1 MVAALVIIM
10 LIALVGMDIYFFGY
24 FKEKKS
30 GKPAGKKK
38 AFGLVFMGVWLVSF
52 SVLLAV
58 I

>member
-1 MVAALVIIM
+1 M
-10 LIALVGMDIYFFGY
+10 LIALIGMDIYLFGY

-38 AFGLVFMGVWLVSF
+38 ALGLVFMGVWLVSF